1 MERDP
6 EGGRYIKKGLNKW
19 FEAHKELKPG
29 SKVIID
35 VLEPKKRYRLRVK
48 NTS

>member
-29 SKVIID
+29 S
-35 VLEPKKRYRLRVK
+35 
-48 NTS
+48 